1 MPSQIRPLIIII
13 RPRVCVYSFLFP
25 IENFLYFY
33 PNFYILVF
41 ISFYSYFYNFMYYW
55 FMSYWF
61 MSYYHLSHYNLFIT
75 FFFLLYPFQFIFL
88 CQNLKMPSQTRPLMI
103 IIRPWVCLYSFLFP
117 IETCLILLS
126 YCFYLL
132 VFILFIYILFYL
144 YVNYV
149 LFNFV
154 KTNQNDARLK
164 EMGGRRHRPPPTK
177 A

>member
-13 RPRVCVYSFLFP
+13 RPWVCVYSFLFP

-33 PNFYILVF
+33 LNFYLLVF
-41 ISFYSYFYNFMYYW
+41 IPFYSYFYNFMYYW
-55 FMSYWF
+55 FMSY
-61 MSYYHLSHYNLFIT
+61 YHLSHYTFIYHLFFPFVSIPIY
-75 FFFLLYPFQFIFL
+75 FFMSKFKDAF
-88 CQNLKMPSQTRPLMI
+88 
-103 IIRPWVCLYSFLFP
+103 RPWVCLYSFLFP